1 MKKIILFKN
10 RSLGFRLA
18 FYICSIVEVLCFFVF
33 LYSYFYSRQIIG
45 NRIETSANLQVR
57 NFVGTIDGL
66 VRRVEKVP
74 NTLSMILSSEDFK
87 DDRLITMLDTVLEK
101 NHEIYGIAIAYEP
114 YAYDKKEYYHSPY
127 VYREKTGLKTI
138 YLGNENYTYPV
149 SDWYQIPIKL
159 DKGYWSEPY
168 IDEGGG
174 GILMATYSIPFYHV
188 VDGKRVARGTVTAD
202 ISLEG
207 LVKFINNTYISKTGY
222 CFVISR
228 TGTIVCHP
236 NKSLI
241 MHESLFSLADER
253 NYKEMRI
260 MGQDMIN
267 GMQGKATFSYKN
279 VQTGKLSWIYYAP
292 IKTSGWSV
300 GVLYPIDELFSDID
314 RLSKFIV
321 SVIVFSGILL
331 LIIIILVSQS
341 TTKPLT
347 SLASATKL
355 IAEGNFNVNIEP
367 LDRKDEVG
375 ELNNSFISMQTSL
388 QYHIENL
395 KKTTADMEKIESEM
409 RIAHDIQMSI
419 IPKLFPPFPDRNEI
433 DLYANLTPVK
443 AVGGDLYDYFFAD
456 DRHLVFAIGD
466 VSGKGVPASLL
477 MAMTR
482 TLLRAKYTRSMKPNE
497 IVRIVNEDLCK
508 DNLQKMFVTFFIGI
522 LDVYSGEFEYCN
534 AGHNPPY
541 LLRNGGIQQLEVF
554 HGYPIG
560 IQSSPYRSASLMLEP
575 GDTLSMYTDGI
586 TDAENKNSE
595 LFEESHLEQVLL
607 KNESLNAEG
616 LTKAIISAV
625 ESFAEGME
633 QFDDM
638 TLLTLRYLGGNGIL
652 GGKDELFKYTIL
664 VKKDI
669 QEIGKLSKELDS
681 LFLTWKIS
689 QEVIDD
695 FLLAIDELISN
706 IIFYA
711 FNDENEHIITLR
723 VNYNGKVINAQLEDN
738 GIEFDPL
745 DSEDPVIP
753 TGIHGIKPGGMGIFI
768 CKKILHDITYQRIDG
783 KNILTFKK
791 PNI

>member
-1 MKKIILFKN
+1 MKSIKFLKN
-10 RSLGFRLA
+10 RSLGFKLA
-18 FYICSIVEVLCFFVF
+18 FYICSFVEVLCFIVF
-33 LYSYFYSRQIIG
+33 LYSYFYSKQIIG
-45 NRIETSANLQVR
+45 DRIETSANLQVK
-57 NFVGTIDGL
+57 NFVGTIEGL

-114 YAYDKKEYYHSPY
+114 YTYSKKEYYHSPY

-138 YLGNENYTYPV
+138 YLGSENYNYPV
-149 SDWYQIPIKL
+149 SDWYEIPIEL

-174 GILMATYSIPFYHV
+174 GILMATYSIPFYQMV
-188 VDGKRVARGTVTAD
+188 NGKRVARGTVTAD

-207 LVKFINNTYISKTGY
+207 LLKVLNNTYISKTGY

-228 TGTIVCHP
+228 TGTIVSHP

-253 NYKEMRI
+253 KYKEMRI
-260 MGQDMIN
+260 MGQNMIN

-292 IKTSGWSV
+292 IKSSGWSV
-300 GVLYPIDELFSDID
+300 GVLYPIDELFSDIN
-314 RLSKFIV
+314 RLSRFIV
-321 SVIVFSGILL
+321 SVIVFSGLL
-331 LIIIILVSQS
+331 LIIIIIVVSQS
-341 TTKPLT
+341 MTKPLT

-355 IAEGNFNVNIEP
+355 IAEGNFHVNIEP

-375 ELNNSFISMQTSL
+375 ELNNAFISMQTSL

-419 IPKLFPPFPDRNEI
+419 IPKLFPPFPDRHEI

-456 DRHLVFAIGD
+456 DRHLVLAIGD

-482 TLLRAKYTRSMKPNE
+482 TLLRAKYTRGLKPNE
-497 IVRIVNEDLCK
+497 IVRIVNEDLCR

-541 LLRNGGIQQLEVF
+541 LIRNGGLQQLEVF

-560 IQSSPYRSASLMLEP
+560 IQSSPYRSASLMLEA
-575 GDTLSMYTDGI
+575 GDTLAMYTDGI

-607 KNESLNAEG
+607 KNESLNAEE
-616 LTKAIISAV
+616 LTKAILSAV
-625 ESFAEGME
+625 DSFAEGME

-638 TLLTLRYLGGNGIL
+638 TLLTLRYLGGNGIF
-652 GGKDELFKYTIL
+652 GGKDEPFRYTIR

-681 LFLTWKIS
+681 LFLTWKIN

-723 VNYNGKVINAQLEDN
+723 VNYNGKVINAQLEDD

-745 DSEDPVIP
+745 NSDDPVIP

-768 CKKILHDITYQRIDG
+768 CKKILHNISYQHIDG
-783 KNILTFKK
+783 KNILTFQK

>member
-1 MKKIILFKN
+1 MKTIKFLKN
-10 RSLGFRLA
+10 RSLGFKLA
-18 FYICSIVEVLCFFVF
+18 LYICSFVEVLCFVVF
-33 LYSYFYSRQIIG
+33 LYSYFYSKHIIG
-45 NRIETSANLQVR
+45 DRIETSANLQVR

-74 NTLSMILSSEDFK
+74 NTLSLILSSEDFN
-87 DDRLITMLDTVLEK
+87 DDRVISMLDTVLAK
-101 NHEIYGIAIAYEP
+101 NREIYGIAIAYEP
-114 YAYDKKEYYHSPY
+114 YAYNKKEFYHSPY
-127 VYREKTGLKTI
+127 VYREKKELKTI
-138 YLGNENYTYPV
+138 YLGNENYTYHV
-149 SDWYQIPIKL
+149 SDWYQIPIKQ

-188 VDGKRVARGTVTAD
+188 VNGKRVARGTVTAD

-207 LVKFINNTYISKTGY
+207 LVKVLNNTYISTTGY

-228 TGTIVCHP
+228 TGTIVSHP

-260 MGQDMIN
+260 MGQNMIN

-279 VQTGKLSWIYYAP
+279 LQTGKLSWIYYAP
-292 IKTSGWSV
+292 IKSSGWSV

-314 RLSKFIV
+314 RLSRFIV
-321 SVIVFSGILL
+321 SVIFFSGLL
-331 LIIIILVSQS
+331 LIIIIVLISQS
-341 TTKPLT
+341 MIKPLT
-347 SLASATKL
+347 TLANATKL
-355 IAEGNFNVNIEP
+355 IAEGDFHVHIDP
-367 LDRKDEVG
+367 LDRNDEVG
-375 ELNNSFISMQTSL
+375 KLNNSFIAMQTSL
-388 QYHIENL
+388 HYHIENL

-419 IPKLFPPFPDRNEI
+419 IPKLFPPFPDRTEI
-433 DLYANLTPVK
+433 DLFANLTPVK

-456 DRHLVFAIGD
+456 DRHLVLAIGD

-482 TLLRAKYTRSMKPNE
+482 TLLRAKYSRGMNPNE

-541 LLRNGGIQQLEVF
+541 LIRKGTTQQLEVF

-560 IQSSPYRSASLMLEP
+560 IQSSPYKSASLILEA
-575 GDTLSMYTDGI
+575 GDIISMYTDGI
-586 TDAENKNSE
+586 TDAENKDSE
-595 LFEESHLEQVLL
+595 LFEEKHLEEVLL
-607 KNESLNAEG
+607 NNADLNAEG
-616 LTKAIISAV
+616 LTKAITAAV
-625 ESFAEGME
+625 DKFAEGME

-638 TLLTLRYLGGNGIL
+638 TLLTLRYLGGSGTS

-664 VKKDI
+664 VRKDI
-669 QEIGKLSKELDS
+669 QEIGKLSNELDS
-681 LFLTWKIS
+681 LFLTWKINR
-689 QEVIDD
+689 EVIDD

-711 FNDENEHIITLR
+711 FNDEGDHLITLR

-745 DSEDPVIP
+745 DSDDPVIP

-768 CKKILHDITYQRIDG
+768 CKKILHDIAYQRVDG
-783 KNILTFKK
+783 RNILTFSK

>member
-1 MKKIILFKN
+1 MKIFKFLKN
-10 RSLGFRLA
+10 RSLGFKLA
-18 FYICSIVEVLCFFVF
+18 FYICSIVEVLCFVVF
-33 LYSYFYSRQIIG
+33 LYSYFYSRHIISE
-45 NRIETSANLQVR
+45 RIETSANLQVK
-57 NFVGTIDGL
+57 NFVGTIEGL

-74 NTLSMILSSEDFK
+74 NTLSMILSTEDFK
-87 DDRLITMLDTVLEK
+87 DDKLITMLDTVLRK
-101 NHEIYGIAIAYEP
+101 NYEIYGIAIAYEP
-114 YAYDKKEYYHSPY
+114 YAYDKKEYYHAPY
-127 VYREKTGLKTI
+127 VYKDKKELKTI
-138 YLGNENYTYPV
+138 YLGNENYTYHV
-149 SDWYQIPIKL
+149 SDWYQIPITL

-174 GILMATYSIPFYHV
+174 GILMATYSIPFYHMV
-188 VDGKRVARGTVTAD
+188 NGKRVARGTVTAD

-207 LVKFINNTYISKTGY
+207 LVRIINNTYISKTGY

-241 MHESLFSLADER
+241 MNESLFSLADER
-253 NYKEMRI
+253 NYKDMRI
-260 MGQDMIN
+260 MGQNMIS
-267 GMQGKATFSYKN
+267 GMQGKATFAYKN

-292 IKTSGWSV
+292 IKSSGWSV
-300 GVLYPIDELFSDID
+300 GVLYPIDELFSDIN
-314 RLSKFIV
+314 RLSEFIAF
-321 SVIVFSGILL
+321 IIIFTGILL
-331 LIIIILVSQS
+331 IILIVLVSQS

-347 SLASATKL
+347 SLANATKL
-355 IAEGNFNVNIEP
+355 IAQGNFHVNIEP

-419 IPKLFPPFPDRNEI
+419 IPKLFPPFPDRTEI
-433 DLYANLTPVK
+433 DLYAHLTPVK

-456 DRHLVFAIGD
+456 DRHLVLAIGD

-482 TLLRAKYTRSMKPNE
+482 TLLRAKYTRGMKPNE
-497 IVRIVNEDLCK
+497 IVRIVNEDLCR
-508 DNLQKMFVTFFIGI
+508 DNLQKMFVTFFIAI

-541 LLRNGGIQQLEVF
+541 LLRDGTIQQLEVF

-560 IQSSPYRSASLMLEP
+560 IQSSPYRSASIMLEA
-575 GDTLSMYTDGI
+575 GDVVSMYTDGI
-586 TDAENKNSE
+586 TDAENKESE
-595 LFEESHLEQVLL
+595 LFEETHLEQVLL
-607 KNESLNAEG
+607 SNSGLNAEG
-616 LTKAIISAV
+616 LTNAIISAV
-625 ESFAEGME
+625 DKFAEGME

-638 TLLTLRYLGGNGIL
+638 TLLTLRYLGGHGVL
-652 GGKDELFKYTIL
+652 SDKDEPFKYTIL

-669 QEIGKLSKELDS
+669 QEIGKLSTELNS
-681 LFLTWKIS
+681 LFLTWRIN

-711 FNDENEHIITLR
+711 FNDESEHLITLR
-723 VNYNGKVINAQLEDN
+723 VNYDGKVINAQLEDD
-738 GIEFDPL
+738 GIDFDPL
-745 DSEDPVIP
+745 NSDDPVIP
-753 TGIHGIKPGGMGIFI
+753 TSIHGVKPGGMGIFI
-768 CKKILHDITYQRIDG
+768 CKKILHDISYERVDG
-783 KNILTFKK
+783 KNILSFSK

>member
-1 MKKIILFKN
+1 MRKFKFFKN
-10 RSLGFRLA
+10 RTLGFKLA
-18 FYICSIVEVLCFFVF
+18 FYICSFVELLCFVVF
-33 LYSYFYSRQIIG
+33 MYSYFYSRRIISD
-45 NRIETSANLQVR
+45 RIETSADLQVK

-74 NTLSMILSSEDFK
+74 NTLSLILSSEGFN
-87 DDRLITMLDTVLEK
+87 DDRLIAMLDTVLIK
-101 NHEIYGIAIAYEP
+101 NREIYGIAIAYEP
-114 YAYDKKEYYHSPY
+114 YTYSKKDYYHCPY
-127 VYREKTGLKTI
+127 IYREKTGLKTI
-138 YLGNENYTYPV
+138 YLGNENYNYPV
-149 SDWYQIPIKL
+149 SDWYEIPIKL

-174 GILMATYSIPFYHV
+174 GILMATYSIPFYQV
-188 VDGKRVARGTVTAD
+188 VNGKRVARGTVTAD
-202 ISLEG
+202 VSLEG

-253 NYKEMRI
+253 NYKDMRT

-267 GMQGKATFSYKN
+267 GMSGKATFSYKN
-279 VQTGKLSWIYYAP
+279 MQTGKLSWIYYAP
-292 IKTSGWSV
+292 IKTNGWSV
-300 GVLYPIDELFSDID
+300 GVLYPIDELFSDIN
-314 RLSKFIV
+314 RLSEFMI
-321 SVIVFSGILL
+321 SVMVFSGIM
-331 LIIIILVSQS
+331 LIIIIVFVSQS

-347 SLASATKL
+347 TLANATKL
-355 IAEGNFNVNIEP
+355 IASGNFDVAIDP

-375 ELNNSFISMQTSL
+375 ELNNAFITMQTSL

-419 IPKLFPPFPDRNEI
+419 IPKSFPPFPERNEV
-433 DLYANLTPVK
+433 DLFANLTPVK
-443 AVGGDLYDYFFAD
+443 AVGGDLYDFFFAD
-456 DRHLVFAIGD
+456 DRHLVLAIGD

-482 TLLRAKYTRSMKPNE
+482 TLLRAKYTRGLKPND
-497 IVRIVNEDLCK
+497 IVRIVNEDLCR

-522 LDVYSGEFEYCN
+522 LDVFSGEFEYCN

-541 LLRNGGIQQLEVF
+541 LIREGTIKQLEIF

-560 IQSSPYRSASLMLEP
+560 IQSSPYKSASLMLEA
-575 GDTLSMYTDGI
+575 GDTILMYTDGI
-586 TDAENKNSE
+586 TDAEDKNSE
-595 LFEESHLEQVLL
+595 LFEEKRLEEVLL
-607 KNESLNAEG
+607 KNHDRNAED
-616 LTKAIISAV
+616 LTKVIIQAV
-625 ESFAEGME
+625 DSFAEGME
-633 QFDDM
+633 QVDDM
-638 TLLTLRYLGGNGIL
+638 TLLTLRYLGGNGMA
-652 GGKDELFKYTIL
+652 GGKNELFKYTIL
-664 VKKDI
+664 VRKDI

-711 FNDENEHIITLR
+711 FNDESEHIITLR
-723 VNYNGKVINAQLEDN
+723 VNYNGKIINAQLEDD

-753 TGIHGIKPGGMGIFI
+753 TNIHGVKPGGMGIFI
-768 CKKILHDITYQRIDG
+768 CKRILHDISYHRVDG
-783 KNILTFKK
+783 KNILTFSK